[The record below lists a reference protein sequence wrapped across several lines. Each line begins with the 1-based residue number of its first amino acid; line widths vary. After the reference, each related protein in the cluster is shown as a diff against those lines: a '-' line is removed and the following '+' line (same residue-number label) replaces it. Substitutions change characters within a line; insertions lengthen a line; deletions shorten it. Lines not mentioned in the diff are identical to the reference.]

1 MPLYESFF
9 MNNSDLYVSLLR
21 SRFYLISELLIIFVI
36 IPTLIYAL
44 HLVHI
49 IPILW
54 MVTFIS
60 IWALFKDKT
69 FDRNSLWRS
78 SELKKNY
85 KGMLGQFLIITVV
98 LIALIYFFIPDHLFA
113 LIKDQPLIWA
123 LIIVFYPVFS
133 VYPQEMLYRT
143 FFFHRYKIL
152 FHKKW
157 QTITA
162 NALLFGYMHIIFQN
176 WIAVGLTV
184 LGGFLFASMYERT
197 RSTLFVSVGHAL
209 YGDLIFTVG
218 LGTYFYAGTMFTLS

>member
-1 MPLYESFF
+1 
-9 MNNSDLYVSLLR
+9 MNNTGLYVSLIQ
-21 SRFYLISELLIIFVI
+21 SRFYLICELLGIFVI
-36 IPTLIYAL
+36 IPAVIYAL
-44 HLVHI
+44 HPLPI

-60 IWALFKDKT
+60 MWAVFKDKT
-69 FDRNSLWRS
+69 FERNSLWRS

-85 KGMLGQFLIITVV
+85 KGMVKQFLIITTVM
-98 LIALIYFFIPDHLFA
+98 IALIYFFIPDQLFS
-113 LIKDQPLIWA
+113 LIQDDPLLWA
-123 LIIVFYPVFS
+123 LIMIFYPLLS
-133 VYPQEMLYRT
+133 VYPQELLYRT

-176 WIAVGLTV
+176 WIAVGFTL

-197 RSTLFVSVGHAL
+197 RSTLFVSVAHAL

-218 LGTYFYAGTMFTLS
+218 LGTYFYAGTMLTLS